1 MSVDTQED
9 LALFITM
16 NFFFDDIDVLEFKIV
31 YKDLKNSSR
40 ADYNPY
46 DFKIWDRF
54 EDLSLQEI
62 LHNID
67 YQYKSTL
74 AILETYK

>member
-1 MSVDTQED
+1 MSIDTQED

-16 NFFFDDIDVLEFKIV
+16 NFFFDDIDVLEFKSV

-40 ADYNPY
+40 TDYNPY

>member
-1 MSVDTQED
+1 MSIDTQED

-46 DFKIWDRF
+46 DFKIWDQL
-54 EDLSLQEI
+54 ENWSLPDLLNQIES
-62 LHNID
+62 
-67 YQYKSTL
+67 QYKNTL
-74 AILETYK
+74 AILNVYK